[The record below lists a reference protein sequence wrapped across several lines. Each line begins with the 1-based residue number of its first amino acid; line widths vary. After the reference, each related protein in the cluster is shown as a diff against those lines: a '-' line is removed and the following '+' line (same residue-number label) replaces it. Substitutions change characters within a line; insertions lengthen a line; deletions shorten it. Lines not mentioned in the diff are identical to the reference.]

1 MVLLFV
7 LLIGSTQLE
16 FILIKS
22 ELQILFFLPLSKWVA
37 SSRGSTIIFF
47 SRNIVS
53 VEFISERQGISL
65 KVRVM
70 PLGACFCSH
79 VVGVSKQ
86 KFCKTKKSYG
96 IIIYM
101 LRRHIWS
108 IVLKKAVYR
117 LIQIDLVFCMFV
129 FFIIMLLLGFWLFM
143 LYML

>member
-37 SSRGSTIIFF
+37 SSRGSTIFFF

-53 VEFISERQGISL
+53 VERQGISL

-108 IVLKKAVYR
+108 IILKKAVYR
-117 LIQIDLVFCMFV
+117 LIQIDLVFCMFI